1 MAAAPAR
8 PWRPPESNAELR
20 ESLRPAKPA
29 KRENSGLVPSIH
41 SWRPQDVRL
50 SKNHAA
56 AQNASARMN
65 EALSGD
71 GGRIEGRR
79 TCSGIK
85 GVASRLSVVLLK
97 GPLTRPS
104 INGIMA
110 AEAINEVL
118 IGENEFD
125 TDFFSYTH
133 TKATNPF
140 AYTEKPNIKN
150 IMECFYD
157 YGAKS
162 LVITNSVIGPY
173 SQPMTYT
180 ITGDLK
186 QTPCYEISN
195 YQTDFWLAM
204 RFYNG
209 DFSDF
214 RIGTVNLPYI
224 SVSNVSY
231 AGTEQIGDILCD
243 RWEICQFDKRGKPS
257 HENQICWF
265 NKQDD
270 NYTLVK
276 YQCNS
281 KAIFPENIVMV
292 LIDEKTITPEEWE
305 KLVSVR
311 NEELKNLFE

>member
-1 MAAAPAR
+1 MKKAVFFILILLSFAC
-8 PWRPPESNAELR
+8 
-20 ESLRPAKPA
+20 SLYCQNQLFLYDSTKIKPQTA
-29 KRENSGLVPSIH
+29 YSYLVTSASGNKKMKFYFYVKDDKTTYSYF
-41 SWRPQDVRL
+41 
-50 SKNHAA
+50 
-56 AQNASARMN
+56 
-65 EALSGD
+65 D
-71 GGRIEGRR
+71 G
-79 TCSGIK
+79 
-85 GVASRLSVVLLK
+85 
-97 GPLTRPS
+97 
-104 INGIMA
+104 

>member
-1 MAAAPAR
+1 MKKAAFLILILVCFAC
-8 PWRPPESNAELR
+8 STYSQDMLFLYD
-20 ESLRPAKPA
+20 SAKIKPQTVYSYLVTSA
-29 KRENSGLVPSIH
+29 SGNKKMKFYFYVKDEKTTYSYF
-41 SWRPQDVRL
+41 
-50 SKNHAA
+50 
-56 AQNASARMN
+56 
-65 EALSGD
+65 D
-71 GGRIEGRR
+71 G
-79 TCSGIK
+79 
-85 GVASRLSVVLLK
+85 
-97 GPLTRPS
+97 
-104 INGIMA
+104 
-110 AEAINEVL
+110 AEAISEVL

-125 TDFFSYTH
+125 TDFFCYTH
-133 TKATNPF
+133 TKTTNPF

-150 IMECFYD
+150 VMECFYNFENKD
-157 YGAKS
+157 

-180 ITGDLK
+180 ITGELK
-186 QTPCYEISN
+186 QIPCYEISN

-204 RFYNG
+204 RFYTGN
-209 DFSDF
+209 FSDF
-214 RIGTVNLPYI
+214 RTGTVNLPYV

-231 AGTEQIGDILCD
+231 AGTEQVGDILCD

-281 KAIFPENIVMV
+281 KAIFPENIVMI
-292 LIDEKTITPEEWE
+292 LTDEKTLAPEEWE
-305 KLVSVR
+305 QLITVR